1 MSLLTEKQ
9 IHELAL
15 VHSEWWENDGRYQD
29 YLNAWNE
36 KQPVQHVITPNW
48 DIAPDWAIYW
58 AVDASGIPHWF
69 DTEPKLN
76 MKLKEFGSGED
87 QSYIRVLRSVIV
99 VENWTESIQKRPE
112 PVITP
117 HPHAEMIMKYAE
129 VAQRRVDPWVEFEA
143 RLTYDHRN
151 TWFKMTDGKFFSGT
165 TDFEYRHIGE
175 TK

>member
-1 MSLLTEKQ
+1 MSLLTNEQ
-9 IHELAL
+9 LAELIGIASNQSTSRDLYEEFHE
-15 VHSEWWENDGRYQD
+15 
-29 YLNAWNE
+29 WNE
-36 KQPVQHVITPNW
+36 KQTGVQVNVNW
-48 DIAPDWAIYW
+48 GNAPECADRAEVNFYWVGENAWRFCFQIAKYDR
-58 AVDASGIPHWF
+58 
-69 DTEPKLN
+69 PK
-76 MKLKEFGSGED
+76 
-87 QSYIRVLRSVIV
+87 
-99 VENWTESIQKRPE
+99 

-151 TWFKMTDGKFFSGT
+151 TWFKMTDDKFFSGT